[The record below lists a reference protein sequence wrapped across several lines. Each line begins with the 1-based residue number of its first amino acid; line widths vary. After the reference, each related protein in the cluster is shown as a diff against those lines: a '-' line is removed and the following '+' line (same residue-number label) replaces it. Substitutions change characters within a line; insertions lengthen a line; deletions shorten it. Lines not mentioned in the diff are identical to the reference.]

1 MSFKDYAHV
10 DILIMY
16 IFLSIVTIESVGTLP
31 PSVLFVEAT
40 KILKGKCKM
49 FLEELENIE
58 K

>member
-16 IFLSIVTIESVGTLP
+16 IFLPIVTIESVGTLP
-31 PSVLFVEAT
+31 PSALFVEAT